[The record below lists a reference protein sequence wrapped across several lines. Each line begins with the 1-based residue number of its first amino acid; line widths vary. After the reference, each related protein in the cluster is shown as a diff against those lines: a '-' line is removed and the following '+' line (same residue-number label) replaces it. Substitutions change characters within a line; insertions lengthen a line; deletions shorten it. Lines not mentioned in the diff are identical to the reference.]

1 MVEEA
6 LQEQIS
12 SGSFSFFFLL
22 EGVYIFVCILFSIK
36 FEKYYFFKR
45 IFLSINNATQTNV
58 PYATAIGTLISGI
71 IMCFLSFFL
80 NKYMIESSV
89 LMYFGEALVFCAGVF
104 GLNLVIKNKIM
115 EAETRINNKIEKEI
129 QKANSSNTDEQL
141 P

>member
-1 MVEEA
+1 M
-6 LQEQIS
+6 
-12 SGSFSFFFLL
+12 
-22 EGVYIFVCILFSIK
+22 
-36 FEKYYFFKR
+36 
-45 IFLSINNATQTNV
+45 NNDTKTNV
-58 PYATAIGTLISGI
+58 QYATAIGTLISGI

-129 QKANSSNTDEQL
+129 QKANSSNSDEQL
-141 P
+141 S